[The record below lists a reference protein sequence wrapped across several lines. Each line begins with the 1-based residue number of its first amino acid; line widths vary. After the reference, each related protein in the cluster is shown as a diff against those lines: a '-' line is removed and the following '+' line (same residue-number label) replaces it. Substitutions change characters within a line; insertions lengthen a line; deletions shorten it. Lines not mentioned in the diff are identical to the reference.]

1 MHRARTPGCRSQKS
15 GACPGVRGP
24 PTREAQ
30 GVAASQPVRV
40 MVEID
45 NGAET
50 ISGLIAVEG
59 APAGT
64 FYGWLE
70 LIDRLERA
78 TSPRGAETDPASGSP
93 REGS

>member
-1 MHRARTPGCRSQKS
+1 MF
-15 GACPGVRGP
+15 PGVRGR
-24 PTREAQ
+24 PTREAH

-45 NGAET
+45 SGAET
-50 ISGLIAVEG
+50 ISGLISVEG

-70 LIDRLERA
+70 LIDRLDRA
-78 TSPRGAETDPASGSP
+78 ASPHTAETDPAP
-93 REGS
+93 RPAREAS

>member
-1 MHRARTPGCRSQKS
+1 
-15 GACPGVRGP
+15 
-24 PTREAQ
+24 
-30 GVAASQPVRV
+30 

-78 TSPRGAETDPASGSP
+78 ASARGAETDPAP
-93 REGS
+93 RPVRERR